1 MEMVLSIS
9 PFSTA
14 AETHSSTK
22 QFLIKMDTES
32 SCKDLAG
39 FDIYAF
45 AQSRDDKTVDIV
57 SSRSEAPVTSHSE
70 RKHIREFVE
79 NLAPYSKSKDIVF
92 RSGKDWFAGFVRPDS
107 PGPKGRLRP
116 ILLAARVSGW
126 KAVNAA
132 DFADAVCHS
141 VGRLIGSD
149 EMSTPRMDEI
159 RAKTSAVVRRR
170 QRNFGCFPVAFGL
183 VAAGIV
189 AVFRLFS

>member
-1 MEMVLSIS
+1 MDSK
-9 PFSTA
+9 
-14 AETHSSTK
+14 SS
-22 QFLIKMDTES
+22 F
-32 SCKDLAG
+32 KDLGG
-39 FDIYAF
+39 FVIYAF

-70 RKHIREFVE
+70 RKLIREFVE
-79 NLAPYSKSKDIVF
+79 SLAPYSKTKDIVF

-126 KAVNAA
+126 NTVNAA
-132 DFADAVCHS
+132 CFVDAVCHS

-149 EMSTPRMDEI
+149 ELSAPRMNEI

-170 QRNFGCFPVAFGL
+170 QRNIGCFFVTFGL
-183 VAAGIV
+183 VSAGIV
-189 AVFRLFS
+189 AVFRIFS